1 MQEAE
6 PPHKKPDTLPKSKE
20 IYDALLASSRD
31 AILGLD
37 RAGTIIFWNKGA
49 EQIFGHSVEE
59 MLGHSATRLI
69 AQKQRKNQASRLNA
83 FLSENSGR
91 TGTIEFEA
99 LRKDGSTFL
108 AELSLSTW
116 QQNGRFVGFAIGRN
130 ITERRQMEQ
139 ALIESAEHYS
149 SLFANSLEAIFS
161 VHTDSDVLV
170 ANKALERL
178 SDYCLTELSE
188 MRPINTIPPE
198 NREHI
203 EREVERM
210 LSADEPIASI
220 VREIFREDGKRILVE
235 RYLNSIKRKT
245 KLAGFQGLR
254 SDMAAPVK
262 TEEQLENSF
271 VKLARIVSR
280 VIECCD
286 PYTAG
291 HQQKV
296 AELARLVGEKMGLT
310 DDIAESLYL
319 CGLLHDIGKVSIP
332 RSILTKPGPLV
343 EEEWALIRAHT
354 RQGYN
359 ILKDVN
365 LPWPVATAALQHHE
379 RLDGSGYPDG
389 LKGEELSLEVSILA
403 VCDVVEA
410 MGSHR
415 PYRPART
422 TAEIVKELTDG
433 RGTEYN
439 ASVVDVLL
447 SMIESG
453 ELLSMWNRENTGD
466 MPA

>member
-1 MQEAE
+1 MQETE
-6 PPHKKPDTLPKSKE
+6 PPYKKSDTLPKSRE
-20 IYDALLASSRD
+20 IYDALLASSQD

-37 RAGTIIFWNKGA
+37 RAGTITFWNKGA
-49 EQIFGHSVEE
+49 EQIFGHSAEE

-83 FLSENSGR
+83 FLSENSRR
-91 TGTIEFEA
+91 TRTIEFEA
-99 LRKDGSTFL
+99 LRKDISTFL

-116 QQNGRFVGFAIGRN
+116 QQNGRFVGFAIGRD
-130 ITERRQMEQ
+130 ITERKQMEQ

-161 VHTDSDVLV
+161 VHTDSDVLMV
-170 ANKALERL
+170 NKALERL

-188 MRPINTIPPE
+188 MRPINAIPPE

-203 EREVERM
+203 TREVERM

-254 SDMAAPVK
+254 SDVPAPVK

-271 VKLARIVSR
+271 IKLARIVSR

-359 ILKDVN
+359 ILKDAN

-389 LKGEELSLEVSILA
+389 LRDDELSLEVSILA

-433 RGTEYN
+433 RGTKYN
-439 ASVVDVLL
+439 AGVVDVLL

-453 ELLSMWNRENTGD
+453 ELLSMWNRENPRD